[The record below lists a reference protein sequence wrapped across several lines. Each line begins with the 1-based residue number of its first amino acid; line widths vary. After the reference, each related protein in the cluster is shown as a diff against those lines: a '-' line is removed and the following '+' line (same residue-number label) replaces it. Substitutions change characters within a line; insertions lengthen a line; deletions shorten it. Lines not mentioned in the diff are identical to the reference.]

1 MASGNFY
8 QDNEDLQFQLDKK
21 IDYEVLFDLLSDE
34 QKEAVGA
41 ESAEEYKKSWL
52 EVLDTFGQICGE
64 SIAPNAKKVE
74 EQKLTLT
81 KGDVSFPDELLKNLE
96 ILKEFGSPGFS
107 VSPRWGGMGAPVLF
121 DMVGCEVLNRACP
134 STLLNASWYGAVA
147 MILEKFASDDMRDK
161 YIPELAQGKFSGN
174 MALTEADAGS
184 DLAALRTW
192 ADKQEDGS
200 WKIYGQ
206 KRFISNGNGEL
217 SLVLAKNKKGVMG
230 LHHLSLFLCPRHLE
244 DGSDNIS
251 ISKIEEKIALH
262 ASATCELNFDGSKAW
277 LIGEEGQG
285 YRYML
290 ELMNDSRLGVG
301 FQGVGLM
308 EATFRIASEY
318 AQERKTWGKPI
329 ARHELIAEKLLDM
342 ESELKATRS
351 LAYKAA
357 MSRTVQTLGTHY
369 LKENQPDELR
379 KKQVE
384 QTVKK
389 HSDKIREMTPLL
401 KYWVGEQSVVHARAA
416 MQVLGG
422 YGFSTEYPAEKWV
435 RESLIY
441 SIYEGTSQIQALMCV
456 KDTFKK
462 LMKEPFRFIESYLKL
477 QYKKINEKDPLKKK
491 MLGIE
496 SMIQGSVLKMLIRL
510 VKTNLKTS
518 VSDQNKAEL
527 FKMARIIVREFKKFD
542 NFRPAMLHAER
553 LCQMKCYA
561 ALSQAIFEDAAI
573 DPGRKKYAERF
584 IHQAYAKVHSLHQQ
598 IVDED
603 LVIHQTLDF
612 YESMDSE
619 ANVAEGK

>member
-1 MASGNFY
+1 M
-8 QDNEDLQFQLDKK
+8 
-21 IDYEVLFDLLSDE
+21 LSH
-34 QKEAVGA
+34 V
-41 ESAEEYKKSWL
+41 
-52 EVLDTFGQICGE
+52 
-64 SIAPNAKKVE
+64 
-74 EQKLTLT
+74 LT
-81 KGDVSFPDELLKNLE
+81 KCDDLPLE
-96 ILKEFGSPGFS
+96 GGFS
-107 VSPRWGGMGAPVLF
+107 TGSVDDPVVGFEGSATIGAADVGG
-121 DMVGCEVLNRACP
+121 N
-134 STLLNASWYGAVA
+134 
-147 MILEKFASDDMRDK
+147 
-161 YIPELAQGKFSGN
+161 IPELAQGKFSGN

-561 ALSQAIFEDAAI
+561 ALGQAILEDATI

>member
-561 ALSQAIFEDAAI
+561 ALGQAILEDAAI